1 MPVFALLP
9 TIINSRVSLES
20 AEYIPM
26 HFYHSLKTIFLVT
39 IHFIAIIIP
48 LKPLFSFAFPYMAQ
62 NLIRHESQ
70 SRAIYQARVNGE
82 VCVDL
87 EGKSPQTEM
96 DCTLC

>member
-1 MPVFALLP
+1 
-9 TIINSRVSLES
+9 
-20 AEYIPM
+20 
-26 HFYHSLKTIFLVT
+26 
-39 IHFIAIIIP
+39 
-48 LKPLFSFAFPYMAQ
+48 MAQ

-87 EGKSPQTEM
+87 EGKSLQTKM